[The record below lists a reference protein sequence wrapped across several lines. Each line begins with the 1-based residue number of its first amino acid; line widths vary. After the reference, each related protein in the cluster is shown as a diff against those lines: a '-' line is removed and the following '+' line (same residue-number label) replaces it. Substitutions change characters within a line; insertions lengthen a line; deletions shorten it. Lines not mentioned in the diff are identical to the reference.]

1 MIIRLTENRLR
12 RFIRTVLAEQ
22 VVGYHAPSKSY
33 DDPMADDPDHD
44 PPPKKQ
50 ADEDESG
57 SGGDGG
63 GYVSVGDM
71 GVDVS
76 LDSSDEEKAS
86 AMQVKRLTQQRQQA
100 LDKGDTEE
108 AEEYGQELSTGR
120 KLRG

>member
-1 MIIRLTENRLR
+1 MIIRLTESRLR

-22 VVGYHAPSKSY
+22 VVGYQAPSKSY

>member
-1 MIIRLTENRLR
+1 MIIRLTESRLR

-22 VVGYHAPSKSY
+22 VVGYQAPSKSY
-33 DDPMADDPDHD
+33 DDPMADD